1 MLLETIRQILSN
13 RSDFSLLTPA
23 SQTHSS
29 RAANLSSQEAFI
41 QNLVDKVISKTTVF
55 LDTTKAVNVL
65 EKCLKAT
72 LLDLKIPY
80 SNEIAAKYLCH
91 CCNMLERAI
100 RGETWSYTR
109 LNGFT
114 NEHHELMYTVE
125 HKLEYA
131 ENIFGIKIPA
141 SEIAYITEIF
151 ME

>member
-1 MLLETIRQILSN
+1 MIG
-13 RSDFSLLTPA
+13 
-23 SQTHSS
+23 
-29 RAANLSSQEAFI
+29 
-41 QNLVDKVISKTTVF
+41 KTTVF
-55 LDTTKAVNVL
+55 LDTIKAVNVL

-72 LLDLKIPY
+72 LLELQLPY

-100 RGETWSYTR
+100 RGETWNYSR
-109 LNGFT
+109 LSGFT
-114 NEHHELMYTVE
+114 NEHHELMNLIE

-151 ME
+151 L